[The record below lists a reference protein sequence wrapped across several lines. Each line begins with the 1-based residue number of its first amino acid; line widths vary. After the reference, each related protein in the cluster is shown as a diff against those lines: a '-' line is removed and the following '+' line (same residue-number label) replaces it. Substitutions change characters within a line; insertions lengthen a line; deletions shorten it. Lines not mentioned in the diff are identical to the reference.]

1 MRCEELYR
9 LLSIYWQQD
18 DRDIAYNLISAHIS
32 TCPSCA
38 HGIPSLSEALLS
50 DDTLTCEQCRAR
62 FPTYYEATHPDY
74 PLVSMSHVE
83 MAEVAIHLGNCSACR
98 DQYRELERLSV
109 LEESDEVVDI

>member
-9 LLSIYWQQD
+9 LLSIYWRQD

-38 HGIPSLSEALLS
+38 RGLTLLS
-50 DDTLTCEQCRAR
+50 KVLLSGDILTCEHCRAR
-62 FPTYYEATHPDY
+62 FPIYYEAMHPDY
-74 PLVSMSHVE
+74 PLVTMSDLE

-98 DQYRELERLSV
+98 EQYGELERLSE
-109 LEESDEVVDI
+109 LEERDEVVDI